1 MEHRGCSDANTM
13 NDFNTSDVAQNA
25 QNIPPA
31 NNGADPDADANN
43 RNRPDRR
50 RTPTRAWDAF
60 RLAGRR
66 TRNRR
71 AAEHRLPYFV
81 DRFLPVILVLIVMLL
96 IASIADAILTVRLLD
111 AGGSE
116 ANPLMG
122 CLLNYGVQ
130 PFLLGKYL
138 LTVVGLPLLLIY
150 QNHYLF
156 GTRVRVGYMIP
167 FTLALYV
174 VLIVYQIVLIQKYAP
189 W

>member
-1 MEHRGCSDANTM
+1 MEHRGDTDAM
-13 NDFNTSDVAQNA
+13 NDINA
-25 QNIPPA
+25 SQVCTDARNLPPA
-31 NNGADPDADANN
+31 ENAAAPESAADN
-43 RNRPDRR
+43 RDRPDRR
-50 RTPTRAWDAF
+50 QKPTSPWDAF
-60 RLAGRR
+60 RFAGRR

-71 AAEHRLPYFV
+71 AVEHKLPYFV
-81 DRFLPVILVLIVMLL
+81 DRFLPIILALVLMLL
-96 IASIADAILTVRLLD
+96 IATIADAILTIRLLD

-116 ANPLMG
+116 ANPIMG

-150 QNHYLF
+150 QHHYLF

-167 FTLALYV
+167 FTLALYA
-174 VLIVYQIVLIQKYAP
+174 VLIGYQIVLIQKYAP